1 MTKKDNKGLGQATAA
16 GAMALSF
23 WFVYSVV
30 MNARDL
36 VQHGIKNAPAS
47 YALIL
52 CLFLLA
58 YSWYRNDKKLKI
70 LHIVTL
76 TILATSIV
84 IWVAGLSTQPIQ

>member
-1 MTKKDNKGLGQATAA
+1 MAKKTLVNKVQATAVA
-16 GAMALSF
+16 AILLSF
-23 WFVYSVV
+23 WFVYSVIS
-30 MNARDL
+30 NARDL
-36 VQHGIKNAPAS
+36 VQLGMKNAPAS

-52 CLFLLA
+52 CLIFLA

-84 IWVAGLSTQPIQ
+84 IWLAGLSAHPIR

>member
-1 MTKKDNKGLGQATAA
+1 MIKKDNKGLVQATAV
-16 GAMALSF
+16 GAMLLSF

-47 YALIL
+47 YALVL
-52 CLFLLA
+52 CLILLA

-70 LHIVTL
+70 LYMVTL
-76 TILATSIV
+76 TILVTSVV
-84 IWVAGLSTQPIQ
+84 IWAAGLSVQPIQ